1 MIPRLRFLSSCST
14 VTEIATVLED
24 RPVCRT
30 ERVESCLA
38 DSSCRLIKVN
48 RCHVEKVSVRKGRPV
63 TKCERI
69 PRKLCAKVRADSGLS
84 FVTHFGHYFLQWIT
98 LGQRRQRHIIHIIFS

>member
-1 MIPRLRFLSSCST
+1 MGEVCRGEIMTLRLRFHSSCST
-14 VTEIATVLED
+14 VTETATVVED

-38 DSSCRLIKVN
+38 DSSCRQIKVN
-48 RCHVEKVSVRKGRPV
+48 RCHIERVTVRKGRPV

-69 PRKLCAKVRADSGLS
+69 PRKLCAQVS
-84 FVTHFGHYFLQWIT
+84 TEIQ
-98 LGQRRQRHIIHIIFS
+98 